1 MGNARKAA
9 TILVVDDEERNR
21 RLLAAMLN
29 AEGYAVAEAEDGL
42 RAIAIACASPPD
54 LVLLDIMMPGMD
66 GHDVARALKSDPVT
80 RAIPIVMVTALD
92 DRDSRLKGLEAGA
105 EEFVTKPVDRI
116 ELRTRVRNLL
126 RLKEL
131 GDLLADH
138 NRTLEEQVRM
148 RTRQLAASFRETIV
162 TMTRAAAYKDEETGA
177 HVARISHYSEELART
192 LGMGAGFR
200 DTIRFAS
207 PMHDIGKIAIPDAIL
222 GKTGPFDPHEWQVM
236 KTHAALGEKMLR
248 GTDSPYLIM
257 GARDR
262 RRAPRA
268 LGRRRLPAG
277 ALRRCDPAVGADHEH
292 LRPVRRAALPAP
304 LQAAPP
310 AREGGRDHH
319 RGRRA
324 HHPRALRSRGSRGI
338 HDLRHALPG
347 DLRDGARRGL
357 NPSRHGTGSTGEER
371 PRQPHDTQPQRRE
384 RIAGDEP
391 AARERSRA
399 HVLGHRLFAGLRL
412 PLRERVDRAG
422 EDAAAAEPQR
432 GVQVHEAA
440 EGQGVG
446 RRHEHGIEEEVG
458 REAAPLPLATKAL

>member
-29 AEGYAVAEAEDGL
+29 AEGYAVSEAEDGL
-42 RAIAIACASPPD
+42 RAIALACASPPD

-66 GHDVARALKSDPVT
+66 GHEVARALKSNPVT

-92 DRDSRLKGLEAGA
+92 DRGSRLRGLEAGA

-138 NRTLEEQVRM
+138 NRTLEEQVKE

-200 DTIRFAS
+200 DSIRFAS

-222 GKTGPFDPHEWQVM
+222 GKTGPFDPDEWQVM

-257 GARDR
+257 GAEI
-262 RRAPRA
+262 
-268 LGRRRLPAG
+268 AG
-277 ALRRCDPAVGADHEH
+277 GHHE
-292 LRPVRRAALPAP
+292 RW
-304 LQAAPP
+304 
-310 AREGGRDHH
+310 EGGGYPLGLSGEAIPLSARITNICDQYD
-319 RGRRA
+319 
-324 HHPRALRSRGSRGI
+324 ALRSR
-338 HDLRHALPG
+338 
-347 DLRDGARRGL
+347 
-357 NPSRHGTGSTGEER
+357 R
-371 PRQPHDTQPQRRE
+371 PYKP
-384 RIAGDEP
+384 
-391 AARERSRA
+391 
-399 HVLGHRLFAGLRL
+399 
-412 PLRERVDRAG
+412 
-422 EDAAAAEPQR
+422 
-432 GVQVHEAA
+432 
-440 EGQGVG
+440 
-446 RRHEHGIEEEVG
+446 
-458 REAAPLPLATKAL
+458 PLPHARAIEIITEGDGRTTPAHFDPAVLSAFKTCAPRFQEIFETVRDEA